1 MDRLPASGFGGRGK
15 GGVRAEWV
23 GCRPPGRAVPT
34 YYLLLTTY
42 YLLLTTYYLLL
53 TTDYLLLTTYY

>member
-42 YLLLTTYYLLL
+42 YLLFTTCY
-53 TTDYLLLTTYY
+53 